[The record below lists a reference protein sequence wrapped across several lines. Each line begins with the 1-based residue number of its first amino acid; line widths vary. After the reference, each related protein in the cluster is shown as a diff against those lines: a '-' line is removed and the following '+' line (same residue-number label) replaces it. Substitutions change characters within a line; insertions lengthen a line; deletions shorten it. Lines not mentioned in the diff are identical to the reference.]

1 MKKIIHLDENARIVI
16 DSGNYILQYRRK
28 SETQISW
35 RRGKYFSDLTSLCLE
50 YLNSSP
56 VRAENAINST
66 QELIEVIKE
75 AENKILN
82 FLKEKNDDSE

>member
-1 MKKIIHLDENARIVI
+1 MKKIILLDNNARMVI

-35 RRGKYFSDLTSLCLE
+35 RRGKYFTDQTDLCLE

-56 VRAENAINST
+56 VRSENAISSI
-66 QELIEVIKE
+66 QELIKVIKN
-75 AENKILN
+75 AEDNIRNLIIHNKQII
-82 FLKEKNDDSE
+82 